1 MSADAIKQRDVLEMT
16 VAQKHALVRWTRTQ
30 RLSDIT
36 HATRVNGGYSVVA
49 ELLHDGPMA
58 DDHLYATFRLDAT
71 GERSNSGARGRG
83 RTRQSAGPDEVH
95 TAPAQGVATTFQCI
109 NERQSRVVRTP

>member
-36 HATRVNGGYSVVA
+36 RATRVNGGYSVVA
-49 ELLHDGPMA
+49 ELLHDGLMA

-71 GERSNSGARGRG
+71 EERSNSGVVGAAGRPASPLDPARILPQWYEHARCW
-83 RTRQSAGPDEVH
+83 TR
-95 TAPAQGVATTFQCI
+95 
-109 NERQSRVVRTP
+109 